1 MALQGKTF
9 CDSAHDGYY
18 LIVRNPIMFSL
29 VSGIGKIFIIFAT
42 LFIICS
48 SSILGFIMITKIEH
62 FSTLIYSPEIPT
74 IVHIIK

>member
-1 MALQGKTF
+1 
-9 CDSAHDGYY
+9 
-18 LIVRNPIMFSL
+18 MFSL

-62 FSTLIYSPEIPT
+62 FSSLIYSPEIPT
-74 IVHIIK
+74 IVYII